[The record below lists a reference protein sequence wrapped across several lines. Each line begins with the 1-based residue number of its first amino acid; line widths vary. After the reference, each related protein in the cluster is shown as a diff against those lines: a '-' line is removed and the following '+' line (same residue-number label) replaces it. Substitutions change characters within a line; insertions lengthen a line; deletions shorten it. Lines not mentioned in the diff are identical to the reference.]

1 MNYTVHGILQ
11 ARILG
16 WAAFPFS
23 RGSSQPRNQTQ
34 VSRIAGGFFTSW
46 ATREALQSQLPL
58 SQKTQNINKWWKQYC
73 KKFDKD
79 LKNGPHPKKKKK
91 AEEGLNVEERP
102 GKQSYWLADYTQ
114 CWLCLS
120 SAQGGENWV
129 WRYLCLMGLLTV
141 DSLVHAL
148 WRFPCFL
155 SYFFFFPIIFG
166 CTGSLL
172 LCGLSSSCGKWGL
185 LSCFAAQASHCGGFP
200 CCRAQALGRV
210 DLRSCDLQA
219 Q

>member
-16 WAAFPFS
+16 WVAFPFS

-91 AEEGLNVEERP
+91 QRRDLML
-102 GKQSYWLADYTQ
+102 KKDL
-114 CWLCLS
+114 
-120 SAQGGENWV
+120 ENKV
-129 WRYLCLMGLLTV
+129 T
-141 DSLVHAL
+141 D
-148 WRFPCFL
+148 
-155 SYFFFFPIIFG
+155 
-166 CTGSLL
+166 
-172 LCGLSSSCGKWGL
+172 
-185 LSCFAAQASHCGGFP
+185 
-200 CCRAQALGRV
+200 
-210 DLRSCDLQA
+210 
-219 Q
+219 